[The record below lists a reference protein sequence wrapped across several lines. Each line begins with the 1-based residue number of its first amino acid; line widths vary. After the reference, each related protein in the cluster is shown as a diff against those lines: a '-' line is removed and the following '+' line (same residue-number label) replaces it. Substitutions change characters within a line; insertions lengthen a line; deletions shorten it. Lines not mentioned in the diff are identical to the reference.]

1 MSSHEYIKHEPK
13 VALALQHCCISQ
25 TESGV
30 SQVPGVC
37 SDEYRSRILNNF
49 ALPERPYPANEA
61 LLEGQRHD
69 CGGIATRPPPQSPRS
84 YPDSPVIRLSP
95 LGPEAAAYANAGAT
109 FGWFNPL
116 PVTTPE
122 LV

>member
-1 MSSHEYIKHEPK
+1 MTDK
-13 VALALQHCCISQ
+13 LAG
-25 TESGV
+25 T
-30 SQVPGVC
+30 QVPGAC
-37 SDEYRSRILNNF
+37 SAEYKSKIVSNF
-49 ALPERPYPANEA
+49 ALPERPYPATEI

-95 LGPEAAAYANAGAT
+95 VRAEAAAYANAGAT

-116 PVTTPE
+116 PVPAQE